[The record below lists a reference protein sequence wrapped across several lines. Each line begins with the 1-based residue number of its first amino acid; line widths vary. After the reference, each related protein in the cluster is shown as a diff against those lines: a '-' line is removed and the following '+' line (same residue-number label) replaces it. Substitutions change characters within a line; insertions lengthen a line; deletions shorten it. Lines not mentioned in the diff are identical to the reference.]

1 MTIRFARPQTP
12 ISRKVNKMSLTR
24 REFLMRAGQ
33 TGGYGA
39 AFILMQSLGL
49 LAIPEAAG
57 ETGPLHLVDGKGTR
71 VVILGGGIAG
81 LVAAYELGKAGWS
94 CTILEARQRPGG
106 RNWSIRNGAEVDFTD
121 GTRQACTFEEGQYFN
136 AGPARLPS
144 THHTMLGY
152 CHELGVALEVEVN
165 SSRSALMQSD
175 KLNGGTA
182 VTERRVV
189 NDTRGHVSELLAK
202 CIKRGALDQ
211 EVGPGDRE
219 RMIEFLRQYGDLNPD
234 LLFRGTDRSGYK
246 VPPGATQQMPVA
258 NPPLAMHELL
268 DADLWQGMLV
278 EEVFEWQPTMF
289 QPIGGMDRI
298 PFAFASRL
306 ESVIRYGAVVSRIR
320 QSDSGVTV
328 TYSDGSGAA
337 QTGEFHTI
345 EADYCIC
352 AMPLTIARTLD
363 ADFSAPVRDLLDKV
377 RYDSAYKIAWE
388 APRFWEKEA
397 NIFGGISYLQQTVDL
412 VWYPSARF
420 FSEKGIVI
428 GGYSIEYGPAAGALP
443 DLLGKAGLDYHE
455 STIEG
460 YAFGHLPT
468 MQAKLDASRRSIE
481 LLHPGHGKDL
491 SKPVYVS
498 WGHIPHN
505 LGSWIGFE
513 WNDEATL
520 KTLQTPDRRVYFAG
534 DHTSHLV
541 GWQEGA
547 ALSAYRVINQLGER
561 ILAAASLRPPAASLG

>member
-1 MTIRFARPQTP
+1 
-12 ISRKVNKMSLTR
+12 MSLTR
-24 REFLMRAGQ
+24 REFLMRAGHV
-33 TGGYGA
+33 GGYGA
-39 AFILMQSLGL
+39 AFMLMQSLGL
-49 LAIPEAAG
+49 LAIPEAVG
-57 ETGPLHLVDGKGTR
+57 ETSPLRLVDGKGTR
-71 VVILGGGIAG
+71 VVILGGGISG

-106 RNWSIRNGAEVDFTD
+106 RNWSVRNGTEVDFTD
-121 GTRQACTFEEGQYFN
+121 GTRQTCAFEEGHYFN

-175 KLNGGTA
+175 KLNGGVA
-182 VTERRVV
+182 VAERRVV

-202 CIKRGALDQ
+202 CIKKGALDQ
-211 EVGPGDRE
+211 ELDTNDRE

-234 LLFRGTDRSGYK
+234 LLFRGSDRSGFK
-246 VPPGATQQMPVA
+246 VPPGATQQRPVV
-258 NPPLAMHELL
+258 NDPLAMTELL
-268 DADLWQGMLV
+268 DANLWQDMLV

-289 QPIGGMDRI
+289 QPVGGMDRI

-306 ESVIRYGAVVSRIR
+306 DSVIRYGAVVRRIR

-328 TYSDGSGAA
+328 TYSDGSSAS
-337 QTGEFHTI
+337 QTI
-345 EADYCIC
+345 EADFCIC

-363 ADFSAPVRDLLDKV
+363 ADFNAPIRDLLNKV

-397 NIFGGISYLQQTVDL
+397 NIFGGISYLQQTIDL

-420 FSEKGIVI
+420 FSEKGVVV
-428 GGYSIEYGPAAGALP
+428 GGYSIEQPPALGALP
-443 DLLGKAGLDYHE
+443 DLLAKSELAFRTQLAH
-455 STIEG
+455 G
-460 YAFGHLPT
+460 YAFASLPST
-468 MQAKLDASRRSIE
+468 QTKLDASRRSIE

-491 SKPVYVS
+491 ANPVYVS

-513 WNDEATL
+513 WNDKETL
-520 KTLQTPDRRVYFAG
+520 QTLQTPDRRVYFAG

-561 ILAAASLRPPAASLG
+561 MAAAG

>member
-1 MTIRFARPQTP
+1 
-12 ISRKVNKMSLTR
+12 MSLTR
-24 REFLMRAGQ
+24 REFLMRAGNV
-33 TGGYGA
+33 GGYSA
-39 AFILMQSLGL
+39 AFVLMQSLGL

-57 ETGPLHLVDGKGTR
+57 ESVPLRLVVGKGTR

-106 RNWSIRNGAEVDFTD
+106 RNWSVRNGTEVDFID
-121 GTRQACTFEEGQYFN
+121 GTRQTCAFEEGHYFN

-152 CHELGVALEVEVN
+152 CRELGVALEVEVN

-175 KLNGGTA
+175 KLNGGAA
-182 VTERRVV
+182 VPERRVV

-202 CIKRGALDQ
+202 CIKKGALDQ
-211 EVGPGDRE
+211 EVSVDDRE

-246 VPPGATQQMPVA
+246 VPPGATKQMPVV
-258 NPPLAMHELL
+258 NDPLAMHELL

-278 EEVFEWQPTMF
+278 EEVIEWQPTMF
-289 QPIGGMDRI
+289 QPVGGMDRI

-306 ESVIRYGAVVSRIR
+306 DSVIRYGAVVSRIR

-328 TYSDGSGAA
+328 TYSEDSDNTGAAGAA
-337 QTGEFHTI
+337 QTI

-352 AMPLTIARTLD
+352 GLPLTIARTLD
-363 ADFSAPVRDLLDKV
+363 ADFSAPIRAILDTV
-377 RYDSAYKIAWE
+377 EYDSAYKIAWE
-388 APRFWEKEA
+388 APRFWETEA
-397 NIFGGISYLQQTVDL
+397 NIFGGISYLQQNVDL

-420 FSEKGIVI
+420 FSPTGVVI
-428 GGYSIEYGPAAGALP
+428 GGYSIEFGPAAGSLP
-443 DLLGKAGLDYHE
+443 ALLGK
-455 STIEG
+455 TILSERTATKNG
-460 YAFGHLPT
+460 YAFGHLAS

-491 SKPVYVS
+491 ANPIYVS

-505 LGSWIGFE
+505 FGSWISLA
-513 WNDEATL
+513 WNDEKALATL
-520 KTLQTPDRRVYFAG
+520 QSPDRRVYFAG

-561 ILAAASLRPPAASLG
+561 IG

>member
-1 MTIRFARPQTP
+1 
-12 ISRKVNKMSLTR
+12 MSLTR
-24 REFLMRAGQ
+24 REFLMRAGHV
-33 TGGYGA
+33 GGYGA
-39 AFILMQSLGL
+39 AFVLMQSLGL
-49 LAIPEAAG
+49 LAIPEAVG
-57 ETGPLHLVDGKGTR
+57 ETGPLRLVDGKGTR

-106 RNWSIRNGAEVDFTD
+106 RNWSIRNGTEVDFTD
-121 GTRQACTFEEGQYFN
+121 GTRQTCAFEEGHYFN

-175 KLNGGTA
+175 KLNAGVA
-182 VTERRVV
+182 VPERRVV

-202 CIKRGALDQ
+202 CVRKGALD
-211 EVGPGDRE
+211 EEFNTDDRE
-219 RMIEFLRQYGDLNPD
+219 RLIEFLRQYGDLNPD

-246 VPPGATQQMPVA
+246 VPPGAAQQSPVI
-258 NPPLAMHELL
+258 NDPLAMHELL
-268 DADLWQGMLV
+268 DANLWQGMLV
-278 EEVFEWQPTMF
+278 EEVIEWQPTMF
-289 QPIGGMDRI
+289 QPVGGMDRI
-298 PFAFASRL
+298 PFAFAARL
-306 ESVIRYGAVVSRIR
+306 DSVIRYGAVVSRIR

-328 TYSDGSGAA
+328 TYSDGSGAD
-337 QTGEFHTI
+337 QTLN
-345 EADYCIC
+345 ADYCIC
-352 AMPLTIARTLD
+352 AMPLTSARTLD
-363 ADFSAPVRDLLDKV
+363 ADFSAPIRAILDSVK
-377 RYDSAYKIAWE
+377 YDSAYKIAWE

-420 FSEKGIVI
+420 FSPTGIVI
-428 GGYSIEYGPAAGALP
+428 GGYSIEQPPALGALP
-443 DLLGKAGLDYHE
+443 NLLAKSELAYRTQLAN
-455 STIEG
+455 G
-460 YAFGHLPT
+460 YAFASLPS
-468 MQAKLDASRRSIE
+468 MQAKLDASRRSID

-491 SKPVYVS
+491 ANPVYVS

-505 LGSWIGFE
+505 LGSWISLA
-513 WNDEATL
+513 WNDEKALATL
-520 KTLQTPDRRVYFAG
+520 QSPDRRVYFAG
-534 DHTSHLV
+534 DHTSRLV

-561 ILAAASLRPPAASLG
+561 MAAAG

>member
-1 MTIRFARPQTP
+1 
-12 ISRKVNKMSLTR
+12 
-24 REFLMRAGQ
+24 
-33 TGGYGA
+33 
-39 AFILMQSLGL
+39 MQSLGL

-57 ETGPLHLVDGKGTR
+57 ETGPLRLVDGKGAR

-106 RNWSIRNGAEVDFTD
+106 RNWSIRNGTDVDFTD
-121 GTRQACTFEEGQYFN
+121 GTRQTCTFEEGHYFN

-165 SSRSALMQSD
+165 SSRSALMQSNV
-175 KLNGGTA
+175 LNRGVA
-182 VTERRVV
+182 VQERRVV

-202 CIKRGALDQ
+202 CIKKGALDQ
-211 EVGPGDRE
+211 EIGAEDRE

-234 LLFRGTDRSGYK
+234 LLFSGTDRSGFK
-246 VPPGATQQMPVA
+246 VPPGATKQAPIV
-258 NPPLAMHELL
+258 NDPLAMHELL

-298 PFAFASRL
+298 PFAFAARL
-306 ESVIRYGAVVSRIR
+306 DSVIRYGAVVSRIR

-328 TYSDGSGAA
+328 TYGDGSGAS
-337 QTGEFHTI
+337 QTI

-363 ADFSAPVRDLLDKV
+363 ADFSVPIRAILDTV
-377 RYDSAYKIAWE
+377 QYDSAYKIAWE
-388 APRFWEKEA
+388 APRFWEKET
-397 NIFGGISYLQQTVDL
+397 NIFGGISYLQQPVDL

-428 GGYSIEYGPAAGALP
+428 GGYSIEFGPAAGTLP
-443 DLLGKAGLDYHE
+443 SLLGNTDLSERAATEH
-455 STIEG
+455 G
-460 YAFGHLPT
+460 YTFGHLPT
-468 MQAKLDASRRSIE
+468 IQAKLDASRRSIE

-491 SKPVYVS
+491 AKPVYVS
-498 WGHIPHN
+498 WGHIPYN
-505 LGSWIGFE
+505 LGSWISLA
-513 WNDEATL
+513 WNDEKAL
-520 KTLQTPDRRVYFAG
+520 QTLQSPDRRVYFAG

-561 ILAAASLRPPAASLG
+561 IQAAS

>member
-1 MTIRFARPQTP
+1 
-12 ISRKVNKMSLTR
+12 MSLTR
-24 REFLMRAGQ
+24 REFLMRAGHV
-33 TGGYGA
+33 GGYGA
-39 AFILMQSLGL
+39 AFVLMQSLGL

-57 ETGPLHLVDGKGTR
+57 ETGPLRLVDGKGTR
-71 VVILGGGIAG
+71 VVILGGGISG

-106 RNWSIRNGAEVDFTD
+106 RNWSVRNGTQVDFTD
-121 GTRQACTFEEGQYFN
+121 GTRQTCAFEEGHYFN

-175 KLNGGTA
+175 KLNAGAA
-182 VTERRVV
+182 VPERRVV

-202 CIKRGALDQ
+202 CVRKGALDA
-211 EVGPGDRE
+211 EFDAGDRE

-246 VPPGATQQMPVA
+246 VPPGASQQRPVV
-258 NPPLAMHELL
+258 NDPLAMHELL
-268 DADLWQGMLV
+268 DANLWQGMLV
-278 EEVFEWQPTMF
+278 EDVIEWQPTMF
-289 QPIGGMDRI
+289 QPVGGMDRI
-298 PFAFASRL
+298 PYAFASRL
-306 ESVIRYGAVVSRIR
+306 DSVIRYGAVVSRIR
-320 QSDSGVTV
+320 QSDSGVAV
-328 TYSDGSGAA
+328 TYSDGAGAD
-337 QTGEFHTI
+337 QTLN
-345 EADYCIC
+345 ADYCIC

-363 ADFSAPVRDLLDKV
+363 ADFSAPIRAILDSV
-377 RYDSAYKIAWE
+377 QYDSAYKIAWE
-388 APRFWEKEA
+388 APRFWEGEA

-420 FSEKGIVI
+420 FSPTGVVI
-428 GGYSIEYGPAAGALP
+428 GGYFIEQQPALGALP
-443 DLLGKAGLDYHE
+443 NLLAKSELAYR
-455 STIEG
+455 TQFANG
-460 YAFGHLPT
+460 YAFASLPSI
-468 MQAKLDASRRSIE
+468 QAKLDASRRSIE

-491 SKPVYVS
+491 SNPVYVS

-505 LGSWIGFE
+505 LGSWISLA
-513 WNDEATL
+513 WNDEKALATL
-520 KTLQTPDRRVYFAG
+520 QSPDRRVYFAG
-534 DHTSHLV
+534 DHTSRLV

-561 ILAAASLRPPAASLG
+561 LAAAG

>member
-1 MTIRFARPQTP
+1 
-12 ISRKVNKMSLTR
+12 
-24 REFLMRAGQ
+24 
-33 TGGYGA
+33 
-39 AFILMQSLGL
+39 MQSLGL
-49 LAIPEAAG
+49 LAIPEAVG
-57 ETGPLHLVDGKGTR
+57 ETGPLRLVDGKGTR

-106 RNWSIRNGAEVDFTD
+106 RNWSIRNGTEVDFTD
-121 GTRQACTFEEGQYFN
+121 GTRQTCAFEEGHYFN

-175 KLNGGTA
+175 KLNAGVA
-182 VTERRVV
+182 VPERRVV

-202 CIKRGALDQ
+202 CVRKGALD
-211 EVGPGDRE
+211 EEFNTDDRE
-219 RMIEFLRQYGDLNPD
+219 RLIEFLRQYGDLNPD

-246 VPPGATQQMPVA
+246 VPPGAAQQSPVI
-258 NPPLAMHELL
+258 NDPLAMHELL
-268 DADLWQGMLV
+268 DANLWQGMLV
-278 EEVFEWQPTMF
+278 EEVIEWQPTMF
-289 QPIGGMDRI
+289 QPVGGMDRI

-306 ESVIRYGAVVSRIR
+306 DSVIRYGAVVSRIR
-320 QSDSGVTV
+320 QSDSGVAV
-328 TYSDGSGAA
+328 TYSDGSGAD
-337 QTGEFHTI
+337 QTLN
-345 EADYCIC
+345 ADYCIC
-352 AMPLTIARTLD
+352 AMPLTSARTLD
-363 ADFSAPVRDLLDKV
+363 ADFSAPIRAILDSVK
-377 RYDSAYKIAWE
+377 YDSAYKIAWE

-420 FSEKGIVI
+420 FSPTGVVI
-428 GGYSIEYGPAAGALP
+428 GGYSIEQPPALGALP
-443 DLLGKAGLDYHE
+443 NLLAKSELAYRTQLAN
-455 STIEG
+455 G
-460 YAFGHLPT
+460 YAFASLPS
-468 MQAKLDASRRSIE
+468 MQAKLDASRRSID

-491 SKPVYVS
+491 ANPVYVS

-505 LGSWIGFE
+505 LGSWISLA
-513 WNDEATL
+513 WNDEKALATL
-520 KTLQTPDRRVYFAG
+520 QSPDRRVYFAG
-534 DHTSHLV
+534 DHTSRLV

-561 ILAAASLRPPAASLG
+561 MAAAG

>member
-1 MTIRFARPQTP
+1 M
-12 ISRKVNKMSLTR
+12 
-24 REFLMRAGQ
+24 
-33 TGGYGA
+33 
-39 AFILMQSLGL
+39 
-49 LAIPEAAG
+49 
-57 ETGPLHLVDGKGTR
+57 
-71 VVILGGGIAG
+71 
-81 LVAAYELGKAGWS
+81 
-94 CTILEARQRPGG
+94 
-106 RNWSIRNGAEVDFTD
+106 
-121 GTRQACTFEEGQYFN
+121 
-136 AGPARLPS
+136 
-144 THHTMLGY
+144 
-152 CHELGVALEVEVN
+152 
-165 SSRSALMQSD
+165 
-175 KLNGGTA
+175 
-182 VTERRVV
+182 V

-202 CIKRGALDQ
+202 CIRKGALDQ
-211 EVGPGDRE
+211 EMGADDRE

-234 LLFRGTDRSGYK
+234 LLFRGTDRSGFK
-246 VPPGATQQMPVA
+246 VPPGATQQAPVG
-258 NPPLAMHELL
+258 NDPLAMRELL

-328 TYSDGSGAA
+328 TYSDGSGTP

-363 ADFSAPVRDLLDKV
+363 ADFSAPIRDLLDKV
-377 RYDSAYKIAWE
+377 RYDSAYKVAWE

-420 FSEKGIVI
+420 FSERGVVI
-428 GGYSIEYGPAAGALP
+428 GGYSIEEPPTLGALP
-443 DLLGKAGLDYHE
+443 DLLRKTDLSLRD
-455 STIEG
+455 STVNG
-460 YAFGHLPT
+460 YAFASLPSV
-468 MQAKLDASRRSIE
+468 QAKLDASRRSIE

-491 SKPVYVS
+491 SKPIYVS

-513 WNDEATL
+513 WNDEKTL
-520 KTLQTPDRRVYFAG
+520 QTLQTPDRRVYFAG

-547 ALSAYRVINQLGER
+547 ALSAYRVINQLGDARAVDGEPVVGGRWTEDGER
-561 ILAAASLRPPAASLG
+561 WTDGRCTVGGEP

>member
-1 MTIRFARPQTP
+1 
-12 ISRKVNKMSLTR
+12 MSLTR
-24 REFLMRAGQ
+24 REFLMRAGHV
-33 TGGYGA
+33 GGYGA
-39 AFILMQSLGL
+39 AFVLMQSLGL
-49 LAIPEAAG
+49 LAIPEAVG
-57 ETGPLHLVDGKGTR
+57 ETGPLRLVDGKGTR

-106 RNWSIRNGAEVDFTD
+106 RNWSIRNGTEVDFTD
-121 GTRQACTFEEGQYFN
+121 GTRQTCAFEEGHYFN

-175 KLNGGTA
+175 KLNAGVA
-182 VTERRVV
+182 VPERRVV

-202 CIKRGALDQ
+202 CVRKGALD
-211 EVGPGDRE
+211 EEFNTDDRE
-219 RMIEFLRQYGDLNPD
+219 RLIEFLRQYGDLNPD

-246 VPPGATQQMPVA
+246 VPPGAAQQSPVI
-258 NPPLAMHELL
+258 NDPLAMHELL
-268 DADLWQGMLV
+268 DANLWQGMLV
-278 EEVFEWQPTMF
+278 EEVIEWQPTMF
-289 QPIGGMDRI
+289 QPVGGMDRI

-306 ESVIRYGAVVSRIR
+306 DSVIRYAAVVSRIR
-320 QSDSGVTV
+320 QSDSGVAV
-328 TYSDGSGAA
+328 TYSDGSGAD
-337 QTGEFHTI
+337 QTLN
-345 EADYCIC
+345 ADYCIC
-352 AMPLTIARTLD
+352 AMPLTSARTLD
-363 ADFSAPVRDLLDKV
+363 ADFSAPIRAILDSVK
-377 RYDSAYKIAWE
+377 YDSAYKIAWE

-420 FSEKGIVI
+420 FSPTGIVI
-428 GGYSIEYGPAAGALP
+428 GGYSIEQPPALGALP
-443 DLLGKAGLDYHE
+443 NLLAKSELAYRTQLAN
-455 STIEG
+455 G
-460 YAFGHLPT
+460 YAFASLPS
-468 MQAKLDASRRSIE
+468 MQAKLDASRRSID

-491 SKPVYVS
+491 ANPVYVS

-505 LGSWIGFE
+505 LGSWISLA
-513 WNDEATL
+513 WNDEKALATL
-520 KTLQTPDRRVYFAG
+520 QSPDRRVYFAG
-534 DHTSHLV
+534 DHTSRLV

-561 ILAAASLRPPAASLG
+561 MAAAV